1 MQVFIVY
8 AWIFS
13 YLLFKKS
20 HGCNNQGPDTSARFY
35 TLIPG
40 EEISIKGKVVIE
52 TFGHFLTASF
62 DQRFLKQFFSL
73 VWSHV
78 EKNSPS
84 QIHMKQIL
92 KEFKANIKRRY

>member
-62 DQRFLKQFFSL
+62 DQRFLKQFFFL
-73 VWSHV
+73 GV
-78 EKNSPS
+78 ESCGKKFAITNSY
-84 QIHMKQIL
+84 
-92 KEFKANIKRRY
+92 EANIERI